1 MQRRKE
7 TSIVIGP
14 VKMRTADQRKYREF
28 FQILIRFLY
37 FVMASFGCVYWLF
50 SMLELEVSMQKVF
63 LTAGLSACLFLA
75 VFGSKWKLRITL
87 PVIIISLGG
96 YIFYQRESLIS
107 GMGMLLNKISELV
120 QRYYGQGLGSFITDN
135 RSTDLN
141 RVCCLAA
148 FLLVM
153 LLGYGILRRQRMGVV
168 AVLSVILFCASLS
181 LDCFPDERAVLLW
194 ICACLGLCAMGSKR
208 RGRLLLHLRVRAGLL
223 MFACSVVL
231 LSVSSLWIVP
241 GISSVFAD
249 KHEETMQ
256 FQKKMEVQIEDFMLH
271 TPFSGWEIFS
281 GFTWQGKVE
290 SGQLTNS
297 SPGRTGRTAL
307 TVTLDKI
314 PDENLYMRGFIGGIY
329 EGDRWQEISDED
341 FRLAAENQW
350 DMSQEEIEEARKLLL
365 NQTYDSWNF
374 FRDEVQVA
382 DRRGTYQVDLK
393 EVKGSYGYLPYH
405 TGIDTLEKGTLEL
418 QADGE
423 TVRHTDQLSYE
434 GYFGEPS
441 GIFMISSAVGNDT
454 VSMYSE
460 YVRQHY
466 LYVPA
471 EGIERLRELCG
482 QMEDMLSE
490 IAEANPSAYPY
501 WTAEA
506 VRELLASQCTYSTT
520 LSPLPPGQDYTEY
533 FFFDQKKG
541 FCTHFASTGVL
552 MLRMLGVP
560 ARYAT
565 GYVVRPNEFKKDAG
579 ADTFTAEVPD
589 GNAHAWVEIY
599 DQNLGWMPVELTPG
613 YTEGGT
619 GDSLPEDGESN
630 EGITPLPTQTQ
641 TPAATPQVSE
651 TPDPPTGDGKGQD
664 SSKQNLGRD
673 AVIRTAGM
681 ILLILLAAAALC
693 GLLLIR
699 RYFLIRR
706 RRRHF
711 GSKSKRLAVVSISH
725 EMYRMLRSAGYS
737 QPNHTSDQEYGKKI
751 QEAFPIL
758 EDGEFLMF
766 IACVQK
772 AKFSQNL
779 PTEEEVKLC
788 RRIYQKLER
797 DLGGRGSRVRQLWW
811 KFIRCYQ
818 L

>member
-14 VKMRTADQRKYREF
+14 VRMRTANQRKYRES
-28 FQILIRFLY
+28 FQMWVRFLY

-87 PVIIISLGG
+87 PVIAFSLGI

-120 QRYYGQGLGSFITDN
+120 QCYYGQGLGSFITDD

-141 RVCCLAA
+141 RVCCLTA

-168 AVLSVILFCASLS
+168 SILSVILFCTSLS

-208 RGRLLLHLRVRAGLL
+208 WGRLLPNLQMRAGLL
-223 MFACSVVL
+223 MFVCSVVL

-241 GISSVFAD
+241 GISPVFVE
-249 KHEETMQ
+249 KHEEAMR
-256 FQKKMEVQIEDFMLH
+256 FQKRMEVQIEDFMLR

-341 FRLAAENQW
+341 FRVTAENQW

-365 NQTYDSWNF
+365 NQTYESWDFLRNTT
-374 FRDEVQVA
+374 QVVE
-382 DRRGTYQVDLK
+382 RHGTYQVDLK

-423 TVRHTDQLSYE
+423 TVRYTDQLSYE

-441 GIFMISSAVGNDT
+441 GVLMISSAVENPTIDL
-454 VSMYSE
+454 YSA
-460 YVRQHY
+460 YVREHY

-471 EGIERLRELCG
+471 EGIEQLRELCG
-482 QMEDMLSE
+482 QMEDAFGEME
-490 IAEANPSAYPY
+490 EANPSAYPY
-501 WTAEA
+501 WAAEA

-533 FFFDQKKG
+533 FFFEQKKG

-599 DQNLGWMPVELTPG
+599 DQSLGWVPVEVTPG
-613 YTEGGT
+613 YDAGKEADSFLEG
-619 GDSLPEDGESN
+619 GESN
-630 EGITPLPTQTQ
+630 EGITPVPTQIQ
-641 TPAATPQVSE
+641 TPTAVPQVSE
-651 TPDPPTGDGKGQD
+651 TPDDHVGDGKD
-664 SSKQNLGRD
+664 SSKQNAGRD
-673 AVIRTAGM
+673 AVIRTAGT
-681 ILLILLAAAALC
+681 ILLVLLAAAIFC
-693 GLLLIR
+693 GLIWIR
-699 RYFLIRR
+699 RYFLIRGR
-706 RRRHF
+706 RKRF
-711 GSKSKRLAVVSISH
+711 GSKSKRLAVMSISH
-725 EMYRMLRSAGYS
+725 EMYRMLRFAGYG
-737 QPNHTSDQEYGKKI
+737 QPNHISDQEYGQKI
-751 QEAFPIL
+751 QEAFSVL
-758 EDGEFLMF
+758 EDGEFLTF

-772 AKFSQNL
+772 AKFSQSL

-788 RRIYQKLER
+788 RGVYQKLEQN
-797 DLGGRGSRVRQLWW
+797 LEGRGSRIRQFWW